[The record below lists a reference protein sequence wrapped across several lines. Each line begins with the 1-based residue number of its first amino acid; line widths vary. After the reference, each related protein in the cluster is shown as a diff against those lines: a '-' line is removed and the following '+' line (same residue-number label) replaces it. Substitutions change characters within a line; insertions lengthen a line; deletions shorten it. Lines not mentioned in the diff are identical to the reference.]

1 MRTLRTWT
9 TEGKS
14 ALCFYFRKLPNR
26 GYSFVNNSIGYKP
39 ADKSL
44 RLSGEKFDTEFIPLG
59 KNKKKMLRPLLSRQ
73 ILKMFLVGGRM
84 VSFCLVFKGLFES

>member
-1 MRTLRTWT
+1 MRTLRTCT

-59 KNKKKMLRPLLSRQ
+59 KNKKNAPAIVVEADIENVSSRRKDGFFLSC
-73 ILKMFLVGGRM
+73 F
-84 VSFCLVFKGLFES
+84 